1 MIIIIIIIVI
11 ILFFIFL
18 LYKVCKPS
26 RTGLQALE
34 RSADLRRRSEETQAC
49 GSTSNTRFCKP
60 KRAGLKTLG
69 MRVCRPRRADPL
81 AWVCSQARG
90 FGSSTQDMATPA
102 SGVCSLE
109 PASPPCP
116 TKIWTDYFLSNHHFN
131 VKCIPMKRQPHPP
144 LQSLQLFVAR
154 ITLSLHYFN
163 PQCFVSR

>member
-1 MIIIIIIIVI
+1 
-11 ILFFIFL
+11 LLLYFFFIFL

-26 RTGLQALE
+26 RNDLQPLE

-49 GSTSNTRFCKP
+49 GSTSNTWFCKP

-69 MRVCRPRRADPL
+69 MRVCRRRHAGPL
-81 AWVCSQARG
+81 AWVCSQACG
-90 FGSSTQDMATPA
+90 FGSSTQNMAAPA
-102 SGVCSLE
+102 SGVCNLE

-116 TKIWTDYFLSNHHFN
+116 TKICIDYFLSNHLFN

-163 PQCFVSR
+163 PLCFVSK